1 MGNLQISKKRLW
13 DRESRYHCIRNRA
26 RPDIKEQL
34 QKAQDENDILKY
46 NVLRISEYTHCLA
59 VSNTSVHLPDFAT
72 LCMMIEQYEKTK
84 PGVELN
90 AADVSE
96 SEPQTLELTPTLA
109 ESAIDSSPASL
120 LEPTP
125 ASLLEP
131 TPASLLEPTPA
142 SLLELESTSEEKQE
156 SSSVSS
162 QDISSESSEGVGFL
176 HDFDKLMRRYSI

>member
-59 VSNTSVHLPDFAT
+59 VSNTSLHLPDFAT
-72 LCMMIEQYEKTK
+72 LCMMIERYEKTK
-84 PGVELN
+84 PGIELN
-90 AADVSE
+90 VDDVSE
-96 SEPQTLELTPTLA
+96 SEPQMLELTPRLA

-125 ASLLEP
+125 ASLLE
-131 TPASLLEPTPA
+131 
-142 SLLELESTSEEKQE
+142 LESTSEEKKE

>member
-1 MGNLQISKKRLW
+1 MGNLQISKKKLW

-46 NVLRISEYTHCLA
+46 NALRISEYTHCLA

-84 PGVELN
+84 PGIELN
-90 AADVSE
+90 ADDVSE
-96 SEPQTLELTPTLA
+96 SEPQALELTPRLA

-131 TPASLLEPTPA
+131 TPASLLE
-142 SLLELESTSEEKQE
+142 LESTLEEKQE

-162 QDISSESSEGVGFL
+162 QDISSESSDGVGFL

>member
-1 MGNLQISKKRLW
+1 MGNLQISKKRFL

-46 NVLRISEYTHCLA
+46 NVLRISEYTHCFA

-72 LCMMIEQYEKTK
+72 LCMMIEDYEKTK
-84 PGVELN
+84 SATPLSLDLHED
-90 AADVSE
+90 DVSE
-96 SEPQTLELTPTLA
+96 PESQMLELSPRLA
-109 ESAIDSSPASL
+109 ESAIDSSSR
-120 LEPTP
+120 
-125 ASLLEP
+125 SV
-131 TPASLLEPTPA
+131 LEPTPA
-142 SLLELESTSEEKQE
+142 SLLELESNSEEKQE